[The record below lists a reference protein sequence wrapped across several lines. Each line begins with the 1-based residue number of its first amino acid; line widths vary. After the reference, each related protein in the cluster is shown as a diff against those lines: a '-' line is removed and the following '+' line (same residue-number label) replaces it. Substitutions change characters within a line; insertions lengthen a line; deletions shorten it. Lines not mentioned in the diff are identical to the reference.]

1 MPRTP
6 PRAAVLV
13 VRVWLEN
20 GGEPKIRGRLTQTLD
35 VSTAK
40 SVVTAAG
47 TEDDI
52 YHAVRA
58 WVRAF
63 LRRER
68 TRRMADARSRFEEEG
83 S

>member
-1 MPRTP
+1 VPRTP

-20 GGEPKIRGRLTQTLD
+20 GGEPKLRGRLTQTLD
-35 VSTAK
+35 VATAK
-40 SVVTAAG
+40 RVVTAAG
-47 TEDDI
+47 NEDDI
-52 YHAVRA
+52 YHAVRT

-68 TRRMADARSRFEEEG
+68 TTCTTDQLRIEEEG
-83 S
+83 T

>member
-1 MPRTP
+1 VPRTP

-20 GGEPKIRGRLTQTLD
+20 GGEPKLRGRLTQTLD
-35 VSTAK
+35 VATAR

-68 TRRMADARSRFEEEG
+68 TRRATDVPGHEEEG
-83 S
+83 T